1 MFKKIVGIMMVCFLQ
16 HLYSAQSPAE
26 KSVSSFSFLQAL
38 EKDDVIFFSPSGVVH
53 CKGLDPAR
61 VVELKR
67 IAKQIEKVGA
77 VARFILF
84 HKRFNSHRVRYALN
98 YDYDKT
104 ITLELSSYLAEGK
117 IVLPFEYLTVEEVKD
132 MWENFRK
139 FFKKGNAEE
148 WLKEQAI
155 PLASRNDEGLVRW
168 YNCLREQQKK
178 LRGL

>member
-1 MFKKIVGIMMVCFLQ
+1 
-16 HLYSAQSPAE
+16 
-26 KSVSSFSFLQAL
+26 
-38 EKDDVIFFSPSGVVH
+38 
-53 CKGLDPAR
+53 
-61 VVELKR
+61 
-67 IAKQIEKVGA
+67 
-77 VARFILF
+77 
-84 HKRFNSHRVRYALN
+84 
-98 YDYDKT
+98 
-104 ITLELSSYLAEGK
+104 
-117 IVLPFEYLTVEEVKD
+117 VLPFEYLTVEEVKD

>member
-1 MFKKIVGIMMVCFLQ
+1 VHVQENSWHNDGVFFAAPLFSSKPCRKKCKLFLFFTGIG
-16 HLYSAQSPAE
+16 
-26 KSVSSFSFLQAL
+26 
-38 EKDDVIFFSPSGVVH
+38 KDDVIFFSPSGVVH

-104 ITLELSSYLAEGK
+104 ISSRR
-117 IVLPFEYLTVEEVKD
+117 KD
-132 MWENFRK
+132 R
-139 FFKKGNAEE
+139 
-148 WLKEQAI
+148 
-155 PLASRNDEGLVRW
+155 ASF
-168 YNCLREQQKK
+168 
-178 LRGL
+178 